1 MSKPFLTVTSLGL
14 DVTEH
19 HGADI
24 RRPRQSAY
32 VRRTIPRTSE
42 TVRNHLQVRLLHD
55 L

>member
-1 MSKPFLTVTSLGL
+1 MSKPFMTVTSFGLG
-14 DVTEH
+14 VTQH

-32 VRRTIPRTSE
+32 VRRTLPPNSE
-42 TVRNHLQVRLLHD
+42 TVRNHLQMRLLHD